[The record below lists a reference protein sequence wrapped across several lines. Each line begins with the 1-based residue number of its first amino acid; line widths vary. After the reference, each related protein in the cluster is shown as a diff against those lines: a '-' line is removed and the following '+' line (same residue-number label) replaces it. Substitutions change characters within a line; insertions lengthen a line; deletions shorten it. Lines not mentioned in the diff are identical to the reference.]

1 MLYCFV
7 IVYSVGK
14 SSVPIYFSLN
24 IMPELASFV
33 ILWVVVS
40 ESCRPYLDTS
50 GRFRVRQVRQYRSR
64 GPYGLGILYQY
75 FPILFASGNGV
86 WE

>member
-40 ESCRPYLDTS
+40 ESCRPYLDTAAAFGS
-50 GRFRVRQVRQYRSR
+50 AKSVNIAHVA
-64 GPYGLGILYQY
+64 LT
-75 FPILFASGNGV
+75 V
-86 WE
+86 